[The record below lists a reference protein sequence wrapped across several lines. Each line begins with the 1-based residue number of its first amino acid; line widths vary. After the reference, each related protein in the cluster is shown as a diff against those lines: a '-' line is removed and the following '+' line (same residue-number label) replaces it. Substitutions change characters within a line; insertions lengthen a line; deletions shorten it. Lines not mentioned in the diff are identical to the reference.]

1 MPKCIKLQRKKRLPC
16 VGDLNTEITL
26 QDRAITPP
34 TTTVDFSESF
44 TENAVVW
51 AMMNTVRGKTAF
63 DGAGVEKDIS
73 HEFTIRWLTGVD
85 SETWILIENERYDI
99 IDTEDLEERHEWL
112 VLRCAKLGTTTQ
124 AVNSA

>member
-34 TTTVDFSESF
+34 TTTVDFSETF

-85 SETWILIENERYDI
+85 SETWILFENERYDI

-112 VLRCAKLGTTTQ
+112 VLRCAKLGTTAQ